1 MMLKQ
6 CGGSEHYKMYK
17 KGKTWIFAG
26 ILTSFFLVTTVGIET
41 AHADTTDNDA
51 VKNATQQVVQQPV
64 TQEQQVTLKTAV
76 AQKNETVPPVADAP
90 EENVTPDVEKPAT
103 DAAEKQTPVAPETTP
118 PVGEETQD
126 NQQTGDPVGKP
137 APVVTPDVAVTNKNA
152 VKPDETETVKPVTEV
167 TPPKAK
173 VNPRLRSMPAPQP
186 VTTAPVA
193 AVAAVQA
200 DQSID
205 EWMPNKMLQRAIFAT
220 LTKGNPLTNPAVT
233 ASGKVWNS
241 VSDITK
247 DDMALLSVFSIQG
260 PDYTT
265 YIDGKTSFSLEG
277 LQYAVNLTS
286 LDLKGT
292 NNWAWGGTMGN
303 YKEETGLGKYNG
315 DITDISPLRY
325 LTKLEFLQLTM
336 NRVTDVTPLA
346 GLKNLTTLEMT
357 YNHVADFSS
366 LNYAQFTGRML
377 FDHQLIINDPVV
389 VNDKTRTYTQPITVK
404 MPQNYP
410 GELTS
415 SVGYGW
421 MYDTLRSI
429 YSFESGGLGT
439 LDDNGN
445 IVFTQIKDQVM
456 PGSTATVFDGYKT
469 TQLPY
474 KYYLSRV
481 FDDEAGGQYFSVYTP
496 YTIGEE
502 GQPVTVH
509 YQDTAGEVIH
519 PDSVLETGLVGE
531 AYTTDPLEIPGYT
544 LKTTPENATGTFG
557 DTAIDVTYVY
567 TKNAGTVT
575 PPDVTPPVVT
585 PDQTITV
592 TVHYQTADGTA
603 VAPDVLVTGKAGDTY
618 TTSPAANVPD
628 GYELVTTPANASGT
642 LGDNDFS
649 VIYVYAQSGGAA
661 DKVTPDT
668 DKPTTKPTK
677 PASKPADKKEAAA
690 KKVTNGGQAAQ
701 LASGNKKVVT
711 VAKGGAAAKVDLTAK
726 TGTQADQPA
735 VSKSAAADLPQ
746 TNSREQTSP
755 FWGVALLVAV
765 LGVFGFKLK
774 RKDQ

>member
-6 CGGSEHYKMYK
+6 CGESEHYKMYK
-17 KGKTWIFAG
+17 KGKTWIFVG
-26 ILTSFFLVTTVGIET
+26 ILTSFFLVTTVGTET
-41 AHADTTDNDA
+41 AHADTADNDA
-51 VKNATQQVVQQPV
+51 VQNDTQQVVQQPA
-64 TQEQQVTLKTAV
+64 TQEQQVSLKTA
-76 AQKNETVPPVADAP
+76 AQKDETVPPVADEP
-90 EENVTPDVEKPAT
+90 EENVTPDVEKPAA
-103 DAAEKQTPVAPETTP
+103 DAAEKQTPVEPETTP
-118 PVGEETQD
+118 PVVEESQD
-126 NQQTGDPVGKP
+126 NPHTGAPAEEP
-137 APVVTPDVAVTNKNA
+137 APVVNPEVASANKVTA
-152 VKPDETETVKPVTEV
+152 VQDETNDVKPVTEV

-173 VNPRLRSMPAPQP
+173 VNPRLRSMPAPQA
-186 VTTAPVA
+186 VTAAPVA
-193 AVAAVQA
+193 APVQA

-205 EWMPNKMLQRAIFAT
+205 EWMPNKMLQQAIFNT

-292 NNWAWGGTMGN
+292 NNWAWGGTMAN
-303 YKEETGLGKYNG
+303 YQEETGLGKYNG
-315 DITDISPLRY
+315 DITDISPLQY

-336 NRVTDVTPLA
+336 NRVSDVTPLA

-366 LNYAQFTGRML
+366 LNYAQFTGRMT
-377 FDHQLIINDPVV
+377 FDHQLIVNDPVV
-389 VNDKTRTYTQPITVK
+389 VNGKTRTYTQPIIVK

-410 GELTS
+410 GGLTS
-415 SVGYGW
+415 DVGYGW
-421 MYDTLRSI
+421 MYDTLRSV
-429 YSFESGGLGT
+429 YVFESGGLGT
-439 LDDNGN
+439 LDDKGN
-445 IVFTQIKDQVM
+445 VVFTQIKDQVM
-456 PGSTATVFDGYKT
+456 PGSTAPISDDFKT

-481 FDDEAGGQYFSVYTP
+481 FDDEAGGQYFSVYMP

-509 YQDTAGEVIH
+509 YQDTAGEMIH

-531 AYTTDPLEIPGYT
+531 TYTTDPLEIDGYT

-592 TVHYQTADGTA
+592 TVHYQTADGTT

-618 TTSPAANVPD
+618 TTSPAANVLD

-642 LGDNDFS
+642 LGDSDFT
-649 VIYVYAQSGGAA
+649 VTYVYAKSDGDA

-668 DKPTTKPTK
+668 DKPTAKPTK
-677 PASKPADKKEAAA
+677 PTPKPAGKKEVAA
-690 KKVTNGGQAAQ
+690 KKATNGGQAAQ
-701 LASGNKKVVT
+701 LVSGKKATT

-735 VSKSAAADLPQ
+735 VKKSAAADLPQ
-746 TNSREQTSP
+746 TNSREQASP

-765 LGVFGFKLK
+765 LGVFGFKFK
-774 RKDQ
+774 RKEQ

>member
-26 ILTSFFLVTTVGIET
+26 ILTSFFLVTTVGTET
-41 AHADTTDNDA
+41 AHADTSDNDT
-51 VKNATQQVVQQPV
+51 VKNDTQQVVQQPS
-64 TQEQQVTLKTAV
+64 TQEQQVTLKTPAV
-76 AQKNETVPPVADAP
+76 QKDETVPPVADEP
-90 EENVTPDVEKPAT
+90 EADVTPDAEKPAA
-103 DAAEKQTPVAPETTP
+103 DAAEKQTPVEPETTP
-118 PVGEETQD
+118 PVVDESQD
-126 NQQTGDPVGKP
+126 NQHAGDPAEEP
-137 APVVTPDVAVTNKNA
+137 APVGNPEAASANKVTTTS
-152 VKPDETETVKPVTEV
+152 DETESVKPVTEV

-173 VNPRLRSMPAPQP
+173 VNPHLRSMPAPQA
-186 VTTAPVA
+186 VTAAPVA
-193 AVAAVQA
+193 AAVQA

-205 EWMPNKMLQRAIFAT
+205 EWMPNKILQQVIFKT
-220 LTKGNPLTNPAVT
+220 LTEGNPLTNPDVT
-233 ASGKVWNS
+233 ASGKSWTS
-241 VSDITK
+241 VNDITK
-247 DDMALLSVFSIQG
+247 DDMALLTVLSSQGFLFS
-260 PDYTT
+260 T

-292 NNWAWGGTMGN
+292 NNFAYGTTLVN
-303 YKEETGLGKYNG
+303 YSGTTGQGKYNG
-315 DITDISPLRY
+315 DITDISPLSA
-325 LTKLEFLQLTM
+325 LTKLTYLQLSL
-336 NRVTDVTPLA
+336 NRVSDVTPLA
-346 GLKNLTTLEMT
+346 GLKNLTTLEMP

-366 LNYAQFTGRML
+366 LNYAQFTGRMT
-377 FDHQLIINDPVV
+377 FDHQLIVNDPVV
-389 VNDKTRTYTQPITVK
+389 VNGKTRTYTQPITVK

-410 GELTS
+410 GGLTS
-415 SVGYGW
+415 DVGYGW
-421 MYDTLRSI
+421 MYDTLNSI

-456 PGSTATVFDGYKT
+456 PGSTATVFDGFKT

-474 KYYLSRV
+474 KYYLARV

-509 YQDTAGEVIH
+509 YQDTAGEMIH
-519 PDSVLETGLVGE
+519 PDSVLTTGLVGE
-531 AYTTDPLEIPGYT
+531 TYTTDPLEIDGYT

-575 PPDVTPPVVT
+575 PPAVTPPVVT

-592 TVHYQTADGTA
+592 TVHYQTADGTP

-618 TTSPAANVPD
+618 TTSPAAKVLD

-642 LGDNDFS
+642 LGDSDFT
-649 VIYVYAQSGGAA
+649 VTYVYAQSGGDA

-677 PASKPADKKEAAA
+677 PTSKPAGKKEAAA

-701 LASGNKKVVT
+701 LVSGKKATT
-711 VAKGGAAAKVDLTAK
+711 VAKGGAAAKVDLTVK

-735 VSKSAAADLPQ
+735 VKKSAAADLPQ

-765 LGVFGFKLK
+765 LGVFGFKFK
-774 RKDQ
+774 RKEQ

>member
-6 CGGSEHYKMYK
+6 CGESEHYKMYK

-26 ILTSFFLVTTVGIET
+26 ILTSFFLVTTVGTET

-51 VKNATQQVVQQPV
+51 VKNESQQVVQQPT
-64 TQEQQVTLKTAV
+64 TQEQQVTLKTA
-76 AQKNETVPPVADAP
+76 AQKDETGSPVAAGP
-90 EENVTPDVEKPAT
+90 EENVAPDVEKPAT
-103 DAAEKQTPVAPETTP
+103 DAAEKQTPAEPETTP
-118 PVGEETQD
+118 SVVDESQD
-126 NQQTGDPVGKP
+126 NQPTGDPAEKP
-137 APVVTPDVAVTNKNA
+137 APVGDPEAASVNKVTTAPK
-152 VKPDETETVKPVTEV
+152 ETENVKPVTEV

-173 VNPRLRSMPAPQP
+173 VNPRLRSMPAPQA
-186 VTTAPVA
+186 VTAAPVA
-193 AVAAVQA
+193 AAVQA

-205 EWMPNKMLQRAIFAT
+205 EWMPNKMLQQAIFDT

-241 VSDITK
+241 VNDITK

-292 NNWAWGGTMGN
+292 NSFAWGVTMNN
-303 YKEETGLGKYNG
+303 YQEETGLGKYNG
-315 DITDISPLRY
+315 DITDISPLQY

-346 GLKNLTTLEMT
+346 GLKNLTTLEMP
-357 YNHVADFSS
+357 YNYVSDFSS
-366 LNYAQFTGRML
+366 LNYAQFTGRMI
-377 FDHQLIINDPVV
+377 FDHQLIVNDPVV
-389 VNDKTRTYTQPITVK
+389 VNGKTRTYTEPITIK
-404 MPQNYP
+404 WPQNYTRDI
-410 GELTS
+410 TS
-415 SVGYGW
+415 DEGYGW
-421 MYDTLRSI
+421 IYDTSHAI
-429 YSFESGGLGT
+429 YNFEPGGIGT
-439 LDDNGN
+439 LDGNGN
-445 IVFTQIKDQVM
+445 IVFTQIQDQVM

-481 FDDEAGGQYFSVYTP
+481 FHSEGTVEYFYLYTP

-509 YQDTAGEVIH
+509 YQDTAGEMIH

-531 AYTTDPLEIPGYT
+531 TYTTDPLEIAGYT

-592 TVHYQTADGTA
+592 TVHYQTADGTT

-618 TTSPAANVPD
+618 TTSPAANVLD
-628 GYELVTTPANASGT
+628 GYELVTTPINASGT
-642 LGDNDFS
+642 LGDSDFT
-649 VIYVYAQSGGAA
+649 VTYVYAKSGGDA

-677 PASKPADKKEAAA
+677 PTSKPAGKKEAAA

-701 LASGNKKVVT
+701 LANGKKATT
-711 VAKGGAAAKVDLTAK
+711 VAKGSEAAKVDLAAK

-755 FWGVALLVAV
+755 FWGIALLVAV
-765 LGVFGFKLK
+765 LGVFGFKFK
-774 RKDQ
+774 RKEQ